1 MTTSEA
7 AGGRQVYYYI
17 KFCPVDPEGCRCGP
31 WNKDRW
37 RNTKEEAVAKFRD
50 HLYDKHRI
58 VSDQLMQTFCDALEF
73 ETYNDPAGVEEP
85 RGPATPPPVMTPKS
99 ENDDTI
105 RISPDVGLALNL
117 AAEQIQ
123 EAIRNAKAW
132 NKCTRSYV
140 STMDDAIASLESSRD
155 TMNILLNTKLE

>member
-17 KFCPVDPEGCRCGP
+17 KYRPMDPTGCRCGP

-37 RNTKEEAVAKFRD
+37 RRTKEEAVAKFKD

-58 VSDQLMQTFCDALEF
+58 VSDQLMQTYCDALEF
-73 ETYNDPAGVEEP
+73 ETYNDAVGVKEP
-85 RGPATPPPVMTPKS
+85 PEPATPPPVMTPKS

-123 EAIRNAKAW
+123 TAIRNAKAW
-132 NKCTRSYV
+132 NECTRSYV

>member
-1 MTTSEA
+1 MAGRCTTSNSA
-7 AGGRQVYYYI
+7 QWSAKVAGA
-17 KFCPVDPEGCRCGP
+17 GP
-31 WNKDRW
+31 GTRPGGATPK
-37 RNTKEEAVAKFRD
+37 EAVARFID
-50 HLYDKHRI
+50 HLYNKHRI
-58 VSDQLMQTFCDALEF
+58 VSDQLMQMFCDVLGF

-132 NKCTRSYV
+132 NECTRSYV